1 METIETVQENL
12 KHFLDVALFEI
23 GNTSVT
29 LWTLIIMVIGLFLLF
44 YLSALLRRFL
54 VNKLLLRYT
63 PEIGVR
69 QAIGTIARYII
80 LLVGLIIIFE
90 TAGIDLSTL
99 TVLIGALG
107 IGIGFGLQNIVNN
120 FISGIIILLERPIKV
135 GDRIEVGGTHGKVVD
150 ISARSTTIQ
159 TNDNVSIIV
168 PNAEFI
174 SSQVINWSHN
184 DEMVRFRVNVSVAY
198 SSDIKKVTRLLLEVG
213 NENTNVLKDPPP
225 TCRIN
230 EFGDDGIHFQLLVWT
245 SALTHQR
252 GKFISELNYG
262 IINKFNE
269 HGITIPFPQRDL
281 HLVSGFGDKAN
292 D

>member
-12 KHFLDVALFEI
+12 KNIFDVPLFTI
-23 GNTSVT
+23 GETSVT
-29 LWTLIIMVIGLFLLF
+29 LWAMIIMVIGLFLLF
-44 YLSALLRRFL
+44 YLSALFRRIL

-63 PEIGVR
+63 PELGVR
-69 QAIGTIARYII
+69 QAIGTIIRYII
-80 LLVGLIIIFE
+80 VFVGLIIIFE

-99 TVLIGALG
+99 TVLVGALG

-120 FISGIIILLERPIKV
+120 FISGIIILFERPIKV
-135 GDRIEVGGTHGKVVD
+135 GDRIEVGGTHGKVVN
-150 ISARSTTIQ
+150 ISARATTIQ

-184 DEMVRFRVNVSVAY
+184 DEKVRFRIPVSVEY

-213 NENTNVLKDPPP
+213 DDNPNVLKDPPP
-225 TCRIN
+225 SCRIT

-245 SALTHQR
+245 SSLTHQR
-252 GKFISELNYG
+252 GKFISDINYG